1 MNTSSEH
8 TRSSAVSFIQKE
20 IAYPYRSKCMEAS
33 VEVWVDSSV
42 KSDEMTEGVEYRS
55 LDADTR
61 ESARQWQPFT

>member
-1 MNTSSEH
+1 
-8 TRSSAVSFIQKE
+8 
-20 IAYPYRSKCMEAS
+20 MEAS